1 MIRDRSRYEIALL
14 VILGIFA
21 GEFLPSIAPSLAD
34 TANTTDAVVDELSRQ
49 EAVVDEL
56 RQETENRM
64 KTGRSGRSN
73 INVDILPQENDQQF
87 IVDMLSQNTDSR
99 IITGTQPV
107 ICRYP
112 LIKTLFEWKYKF

>member
-21 GEFLPSIAPSLAD
+21 GEFLPSIAPSLAGEA
-34 TANTTDAVVDELSRQ
+34 TVVQTNVEL
-49 EAVVDEL
+49 L

-64 KTGRSGRSN
+64 KTGRPGRSN
-73 INVDILPQENDQQF
+73 INVDILPQENDQQY

-112 LIKTLFEWKYKF
+112 LIKTLFEWKCKF

>member
-34 TANTTDAVVDELSRQ
+34 EPATVVEL
-49 EAVVDEL
+49 L
-56 RQETENRM
+56 RRETENRM

-73 INVDILPQENDQQF
+73 INVDILPQENDQKY

-99 IITGTQPV
+99 IITGAQPV

-112 LIKTLFEWKYKF
+112 LIKTLFEWKCKF